1 MADILDLPVA
11 PSSSSDELPLHA
23 PEELAM
29 QEPHS
34 QSDGED
40 ALATVWNGQQ
50 LRVGDIAPQA
60 RPIAGSSSRRHPAR
74 LSRVLWHC
82 QFAGSH

>member
-1 MADILDLPVA
+1 MADTLDLPIA

-34 QSDGED
+34 QSDGEV
-40 ALATVWNGQQ
+40 ALVTVWNGQQ

-60 RPIAGSSSRRHPAR
+60 RPIAGSFLRRHPAR
-74 LSRVLWHC
+74 LLRVLWHC
-82 QFAGSH
+82 QYAGGR